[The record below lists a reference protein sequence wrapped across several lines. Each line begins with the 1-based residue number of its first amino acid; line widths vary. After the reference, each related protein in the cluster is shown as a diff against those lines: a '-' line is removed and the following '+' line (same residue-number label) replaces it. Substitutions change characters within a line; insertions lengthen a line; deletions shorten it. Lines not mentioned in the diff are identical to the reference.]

1 MTRPGCALRIARCAL
16 RREFNAK
23 LGTRNAQRTT
33 GQSLVELALVAPI
46 LILLAMAAWDGGS
59 VLREQ
64 VVLQQAARDGA
75 RVAATGYGSA
85 VPDTIVS
92 DAVTAS
98 AADLPALPNTPSF
111 LTITRDPQSVRVQLR
126 YAHALITPVL
136 RNLWGGGQGTI
147 TLGASATFYLAQ
159 LTPVPSPVVLST
171 PMPGLRNPCSL
182 YPASQSI
189 QALGTN
195 VGYWCTLRITVSSLI
210 GANWQDNGDP
220 NNQLLIY
227 STSPD
232 PFASKPDP
240 VAESP
245 AFVPSGELA
254 DGFRTGNSLS
264 VITSSCQAA
273 GVYTVYF
280 FDRGGAAPASS
291 GSVTTYPC

>member
-1 MTRPGCALRIARCAL
+1 
-16 RREFNAK
+16 
-23 LGTRNAQRTT
+23 
-33 GQSLVELALVAPI
+33 VELALVAPI

-85 VPDTIVS
+85 VLDTIVS
-92 DAVTAS
+92 DAVLAS
-98 AADLPALPNTPSF
+98 AADLPALRNTPGF

-126 YAHALITPVL
+126 SAHALITPIL

-171 PMPGLRNPCSL
+171 PISGLRNPCSL
-182 YPASQSI
+182 YPTSQSI
-189 QALGTN
+189 QALDNNT
-195 VGYWCTLRITVSSLI
+195 GYWCTLRITVPSYI

-220 NNQLLIY
+220 NNQLRIY
-227 STSPD
+227 SSNPD
-232 PFASKPDP
+232 PFAGMSDP
-240 VAESP
+240 VAGNYL
-245 AFVPSGELA
+245 PSGQVS
-254 DGFRTGNSLS
+254 GTIRTRNSLS
-264 VITSSCQAA
+264 TVTSTCQPA

-280 FDRGGAAPASS
+280 FNRGGAFPASG
-291 GSVTTYPC
+291 GSVAIYPC